1 MPLLL
6 SLLVGVGLSAAAG
19 FRVFVPLLVVGIAQR
34 TGHAALAADFA
45 WLGSNVALA
54 ALGLATLVEIAG
66 YYIPWVD
73 NALDTLATPAAVIAG
88 IVLTGS
94 MVTEVSPFLRWTLAV
109 VAGGGTAGAIQA
121 TTVLARGFST
131 GTTGGLGNFVV
142 ATLELVFAVASA
154 ALALLAPVLVVAA
167 LGLFAW
173 LAVRLLR
180 RWRERRRAQPS
191 PPIIS

>member
-54 ALGLATLVEIAG
+54 
-66 YYIPWVD
+66 
-73 NALDTLATPAAVIAG
+73 
-88 IVLTGS
+88 
-94 MVTEVSPFLRWTLAV
+94 
-109 VAGGGTAGAIQA
+109 
-121 TTVLARGFST
+121 
-131 GTTGGLGNFVV
+131 
-142 ATLELVFAVASA
+142 
-154 ALALLAPVLVVAA
+154 LLAPVLVVAA